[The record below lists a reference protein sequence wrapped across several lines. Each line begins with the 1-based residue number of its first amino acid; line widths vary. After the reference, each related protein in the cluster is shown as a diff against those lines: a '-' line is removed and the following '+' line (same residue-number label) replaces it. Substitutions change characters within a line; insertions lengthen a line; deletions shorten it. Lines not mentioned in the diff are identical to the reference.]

1 MLVLSKYMNQNKILI
16 YKSVILPWKYQKIN
30 ASNIQ
35 EKDMKN
41 SFVYEKNAKEFF
53 FSYSLWTRI

>member
-41 SFVYEKNAKEFF
+41 SFVYEKNTKVF
-53 FSYSLWTRI
+53 FSYGL